1 MKAKQSLL
9 RPYKL
14 FLKEELSERYF
25 LMKASPG
32 IQFLEVVFEK
42 IKL

>member
-9 RPYKL
+9 RLYKV

-25 LMKASPG
+25 IKASPG

-42 IKL
+42 IKP